1 MRGDPDGDEGGL
13 SRAGGFAGDATRRTF
28 LASER
33 TQLAWWRTGLTSVA
47 VGVGVG
53 KVVPELGSNDHWAY
67 AVLGVGYI
75 VYGILFVLVGT
86 LRQTQVEQA
95 VLDEGWRA
103 QDRRIVLAL
112 TLIGVVLAVMT
123 AVLVVVDA

>member
-1 MRGDPDGDEGGL
+1 MTADQDPRPEGD
-13 SRAGGFAGDATRRTF
+13 FAGDATRRTF
-28 LASER
+28 LANER

-47 VGVGVG
+47 VGVGIG
-53 KVVPELGSNDHWAY
+53 KVVPELGTGDHWAY
-67 AVLGVGYI
+67 GVLGAAYI

-86 LRQTQVEQA
+86 LRQVQVENA

-112 TLIGVVLAVMT
+112 TSIGVLLAAIT
-123 AVLVVVDA
+123 AVLVLIDA